1 MQSSKPHVAL
11 LSSPGMGHL
20 IPVLELGKRL
30 VTHHNFSATIFVV
43 SSHTSAAEC
52 QVLRSSMSPR
62 LCDIVELP
70 SVDISGQLRHGSGI
84 VTVCSLKVQETK
96 PLLRSAMS
104 AMKQPP
110 TVLIVDL
117 FGTSALEVADELG
130 IPKYVYMPSNA
141 WFLALTIYAPTLD
154 KLVKGEYVD
163 QTESFRI
170 PGCKPLKPEDVVDP
184 MLDRTTQEYNEYLRV
199 GMGFPKADG
208 ILVNT
213 WEGLQATTLASLRD
227 EKLLGGFANNLP
239 IYPIGPLT
247 RHVGSTSSTY
257 ELLFGWLD
265 KQPRGSVIF
274 ISFGSGGTLSY
285 EQMTEVAWGLELSRQ
300 RFIWIVRAPTI
311 TNRHAA
317 FFTSGNAGEEPSDYL
332 PEGFISRTNNVG
344 RIIPLWAPQVDILSH
359 PSVGGFLTHCGWNSI
374 LESITN
380 GVPMIAWPLYAEQR
394 MNATLL
400 TEELG
405 VAVRPEALP
414 SKKVVEREEIAKM
427 VRMIMVDEQGFGIRA
442 KVTEL
447 KQRAEKASSEGGSSH
462 HVLSKFAKATSEYAK
477 SRR

>member
-20 IPVLELGKRL
+20 IPVLELAKCL

-43 SSHTSAAEC
+43 ASHTSAAEC
-52 QVLRSSMSPR
+52 QVLRSSVSLR
-62 LCDIVELP
+62 LCDIVELTW
-70 SVDISGQLRHGSGI
+70 VDISGQLRHNSGI
-84 VTVCSLKVQETK
+84 VTVCSLMVRETK
-96 PLLRSAMS
+96 PLLRSAIS

-110 TVLIVDL
+110 TVLVVDL
-117 FGTSALEVADELG
+117 FGTSALEIADELG
-130 IPKYVYMPSNA
+130 IPKYVYIPSNA
-141 WFLALTIYAPTLD
+141 WLLALTIYAPTLD
-154 KLVKGEYVD
+154 KVVKGEYVD
-163 QTESFRI
+163 QMEPFRI
-170 PGCKPLKPEDVVDP
+170 PGCKSLKPEDVVDP
-184 MLDRTTQEYNEYLRV
+184 MLDRNSQEYSEYLLV
-199 GMGFPKADG
+199 GIGFPKGDG

-213 WEGLQATTLASLRD
+213 WEDLQSTTLAALRD
-227 EKLLGGFANNLP
+227 EKHLGGFANNLP
-239 IYPIGPLT
+239 IYPIGPL
-247 RHVGSTSSTY
+247 RRAVGSTGSRDPQ
-257 ELLFGWLD
+257 LFGWLD

-300 RFIWIVRAPTI
+300 RFIWIVRAPTV
-311 TNRHAA
+311 TNRHAV
-317 FFTSGNAGEEPSDYL
+317 FFTSGNADDEPSAYL
-332 PEGFISRTNNVG
+332 PEGFISRTHEVG
-344 RIIPLWAPQVDILSH
+344 QIIPLWAPQVDILSH

-427 VRMIMVDEQGFGIRA
+427 VRKIMVDEQGFGIRA
-442 KVTEL
+442 KVNEL
-447 KQRAEKASSEGGSSH
+447 KQTAEKALSEGGSSRH
-462 HVLSKFAKATSEYAK
+462 ALSKFAESCV
-477 SRR
+477 